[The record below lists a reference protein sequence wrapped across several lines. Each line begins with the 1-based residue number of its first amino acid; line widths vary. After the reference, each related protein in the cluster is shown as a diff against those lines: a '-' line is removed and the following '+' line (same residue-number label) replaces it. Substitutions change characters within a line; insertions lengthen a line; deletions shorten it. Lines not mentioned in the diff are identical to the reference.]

1 MENNQ
6 NAPRGKVVSLIEF
19 KQKKAFDES
28 HAKGRSTPL
37 YVSHAKGKMT
47 GSPHLRGN
55 DGAGD
60 RAPDLNEKIQRIRM
74 SLQRINSLMAD
85 LKSLAQVEGTKI
97 PGEQK

>member
-19 KQKKAFDES
+19 KQKKAFDEN

-47 GSPHLRGN
+47 GSPHLRG
-55 DGAGD
+55 GSAGEHT
-60 RAPDLNEKIQRIRM
+60 PDLNEKIQRIRM

-85 LKSLAQVEGTKI
+85 LKSLAQTDVAKA